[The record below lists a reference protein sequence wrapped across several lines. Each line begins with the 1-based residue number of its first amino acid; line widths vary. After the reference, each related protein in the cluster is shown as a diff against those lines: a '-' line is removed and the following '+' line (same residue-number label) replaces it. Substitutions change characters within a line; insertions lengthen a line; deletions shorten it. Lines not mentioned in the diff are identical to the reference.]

1 MNVEVSG
8 VFWTLFPGHH
18 TNLKCFSHSREKQ
31 WWLAR
36 KSAVF
41 SGYSYFMST
50 HLQPIIFCSRLQ
62 GAEKSHAPSLDQ
74 ARSIFAW
81 LVLFSRCPYHL
92 RALHR
97 LVNDALMYLKKHLG
111 MHSLL
116 RSSERIPIW
125 CSFGTKLLGRYRA
138 ITSDCKLAAPINF
151 IRGNSA
157 GITGLL

>member
-18 TNLKCFSHSREKQ
+18 TNLNVSLILGKTVVAGE
-31 WWLAR
+31 

-50 HLQPIIFCSRLQ
+50 HLQPTIFCSRLQ
-62 GAEKSHAPSLDQ
+62 GAVKSHAPSLDQ

-97 LVNDALMYLKKHLG
+97 LVNDALMYLKKTLKDALIIAFVRTHPNLVFLW
-111 MHSLL
+111 H
-116 RSSERIPIW
+116 
-125 CSFGTKLLGRYRA
+125 
-138 ITSDCKLAAPINF
+138 
-151 IRGNSA
+151 
-157 GITGLL
+157 